1 VNLKCLIGF
10 FLCAFV
16 LMGCW
21 DQQELADISLVTGI
35 ALDKG
40 KKAKFDL
47 TVEVINSKEL
57 TTKTQAGN
65 APSLAFTLE
74 GNTVSELAQKM
85 NVGVSKR
92 LIYSHMRTLV
102 IDEKVAREGILDFLD
117 FLDRNREI
125 RGDFNLLV
133 SRGVKAADVLK
144 ITYPFQK
151 ASTLKLHT
159 QLQTFVQ
166 NWGGDPNVRLDDVI
180 KTWTSP
186 GREPVLEAVKV
197 KGIPEKGGSV
207 DNMKKVAPDA
217 IVVADSLALFKKD
230 KLKGFLS
237 LEDIRNFLMTQNKL
251 VHTAVSV
258 PCAKNKFVGIRI
270 FGSNTNTKVRMMKNR
285 AVVHLKVDDEA
296 YIDGMQCKDDL
307 EQISTY
313 MKIERLTEK
322 EIKHQ
327 LAATIQKVQ
336 KKYQADIFGF
346 GEVLHHQDYPSYKRV
361 KKNWNNY
368 FKDALVNIDVNVR
381 IKRTGIRTK
390 SLTSVGEH

>member
-1 VNLKCLIGF
+1 MGF
-10 FLCAFV
+10 IFFVFV
-16 LMGCW
+16 LTGCW

-40 KKAKFDL
+40 KKAKYDL
-47 TVEVINSKEL
+47 TVEVINAKEL

-65 APSLAFTLE
+65 TPSLAFTLE
-74 GNTVSELAQKM
+74 GNTLSELSQKM

-92 LIYSHMRTLV
+92 LLYSHMRTLV

-151 ASTLKLHT
+151 ASTLKIHT

-166 NWGGDPNVRLDDVI
+166 NWGGDPHVRLDDVI

-237 LEDIRNFLMTQNKL
+237 LEDIRNFLITQNKL
-251 VHTAVSV
+251 VRTAVSV

-296 YIDGMQCKDDL
+296 YLDGMQCKDDL
-307 EQISTY
+307 DQISTY

-346 GEVLHHQDYPSYKRV
+346 GEVLHHQDYQSYKRV

>member
-10 FLCAFV
+10 ILCAFV
-16 LMGCW
+16 LTGCW

-40 KKAKFDL
+40 KKAKYDL
-47 TVEVINSKEL
+47 TVEVINTKEL

-65 APSLAFTLE
+65 TPSIAFTLE
-74 GNTVSELAQKM
+74 GNTLSELSQKM

-92 LIYSHMRTLV
+92 LLYSHMRTLV

-151 ASTLKLHT
+151 ASTLKIHT

-166 NWGGDPNVRLDDVI
+166 NWGGDPHVRLDDVI

-186 GREPVLEAVKV
+186 GREPVLEAVRV
-197 KGIPEKGGSV
+197 KGSPEKGGSV
-207 DNMKKVAPDA
+207 DNMKKVVPDA
-217 IVVADSLALFKKD
+217 MVVADSLALFKKD

-237 LEDIRNFLMTQNKL
+237 LEDTRNFLLTQNKL
-251 VHTAVSV
+251 VRTAVSV

-270 FGSNTNTKVRMMKNR
+270 FGSDTNTKVRMMKNR
-285 AVVHLKVDDEA
+285 AVVHLKVDAEA
-296 YIDGMQCKDDL
+296 YLDGMQCKDDL
-307 EQISTY
+307 DQISTY
-313 MKIERLTEK
+313 MKIETLTEK
-322 EIKHQ
+322 EMKHQ

-346 GEVLHHQDYPSYKRV
+346 GDVLHHQDYQSYKRV
-361 KKNWNNY
+361 KKNWNDY

-390 SLTSVGEH
+390 SLTSVGEQ